1 MNRRQ
6 FLNAGALLSLT
17 LANRRTL
24 AAPGDDAEFT
34 DNAFM
39 TGLFSLLEVLINLP
53 TKEIIKEIPIH
64 DAAADALI
72 NHGRAPD
79 AQGRASL
86 GRARYTDASRYL
98 LRRGFVVAVPTRVG
112 YGVSGGEDVEDTGAC
127 NNRNYPPGFD
137 AAAVQMLAA
146 LNAVR
151 QRPDVADRKSV
162 V

>member
-1 MNRRQ
+1 M
-6 FLNAGALLSLT
+6 
-17 LANRRTL
+17 LAS
-24 AAPGDDAEFT
+24 AAHARVVEDLQIDVPVQVKNPWGKQIAQDIRVTVWSDDTNPRPA
-34 DNAFM
+34 
-39 TGLFSLLEVLINLP
+39 
-53 TKEIIKEIPIH
+53 PI
-64 DAAADALI
+64 ALI

-137 AAAVQMLAA
+137 AAAVQMSWL
-146 LNAVR
+146 R
-151 QRPDVADRKSV
+151 
-162 V
+162 